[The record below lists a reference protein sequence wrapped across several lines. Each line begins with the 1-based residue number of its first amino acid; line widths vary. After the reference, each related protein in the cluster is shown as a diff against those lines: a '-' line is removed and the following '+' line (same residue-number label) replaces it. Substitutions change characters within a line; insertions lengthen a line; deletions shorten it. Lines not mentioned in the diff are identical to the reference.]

1 MNAVVVTTF
10 IYLVIA
16 FALVI
21 AVIPQ
26 WQRSGKEYL
35 THVFSTEERAEAV
48 NRLLV
53 TGLSLITMSLALFL
67 MGIGSADTSEEAV
80 MSLFIRLAGLLAL
93 VGAAFF
99 VNLGAYWYLGRR
111 IAEER
116 ADTDGPAVDE
126 PVGHGPTAVAPIVP
140 NTEA

>member
-1 MNAVVVTTF
+1 
-10 IYLVIA
+10 
-16 FALVI
+16 
-21 AVIPQ
+21 
-26 WQRSGKEYL
+26 
-35 THVFSTEERAEAV
+35 
-48 NRLLV
+48 
-53 TGLSLITMSLALFL
+53 LFL

-140 NTEA
+140 NKEA